1 MKKILPLLLGGLTLV
16 AFSIGLFMSQ
26 PVSVVEAK
34 DTVLEVDSKDTIQF
48 GSFAANYDKSLSDE
62 LNASGRATFISNNNI
77 QDTAKYIEGDDV
89 FTFKGERFLMKNV
102 HLTNAP
108 DNVSMYNKEV
118 YPKDEIDN
126 KMGVFKFMP
135 IEWSLLSEDNG
146 YTNYI
151 SKQIILREKFYVQDG
166 DDIRYYS
173 SHIKEVLNDNFL
185 TNAFSETEKGYLV
198 KKDLGNNVKD
208 YVDLP
213 TKSQIGENQ
222 DGKGPTD
229 YVICSGLDLSENQG
243 SYLYWTKDPNQNDPT
258 HVITMAGVTD
268 PSNDTVGVR
277 PIIRLKVKVKGSG
290 GGTVT
295 PSGPIFNVNFNG
307 NIPLMIVGFIF
318 LAGGLVFLVIFV
330 IKWSKRIRVN
340 PKFRHPWWYYLL
352 IGISITVTIIGCSL
366 FSYGTILEFGI
377 PGLQTQKATIYG
389 LYISGTY
396 LDDDANSEDWD
407 WAGITHGI
415 YALSKDGKV
424 YHYIG
429 NFPVGKEI
437 IREDGEGSY
446 VLKGNEVT
454 ITFPET
460 WRTFTFEHSPITYK
474 VEFGKNL
481 EVKFYLDYEVQFATS
496 VVPFVSGS
504 GLYNKNM
511 ATAFSDHNPDGR
523 PYYNIREI
531 GLG

>member
-34 DTVLEVDSKDTIQF
+34 DTVLEVDSKDTIKF

-89 FTFKGERFLMKNV
+89 FTLKGERFLMKNV

-108 DNVSMYNKEV
+108 DVLNIYDEV
-118 YPKDEIDN
+118 YQKDEIDN
-126 KMGVFKFMP
+126 KMGVFKFVP

-151 SKQIILREKFYVQDG
+151 SKQIITREKFYVQDG

-185 TNAFSETEKGYLV
+185 NTAFNETERGYLV
-198 KKDLGNNVKD
+198 KRNIGNNVKD

-213 TKSQIGENQ
+213 TKADIGDNQ
-222 DGKGPTD
+222 GGKGPTD
-229 YVICSGLDLSENQG
+229 YVVCSGLDLSNNQG
-243 SYLYWTKDPNQNDPT
+243 YYLYWTKDPNQNDQT
-258 HVITMAGVTD
+258 QVITMTGITN
-268 PSNDTVGVR
+268 PSDDTVGVR
-277 PIIRLKVKVKGSG
+277 PIIRLKVKAKGSG

-352 IGISITVTIIGCSL
+352 IGISVTVTIVGCNL
-366 FSYGTILEFGI
+366 FAYGTMLKFSGFDVIGNKKE
-377 PGLQTQKATIYG
+377 PIYG
-389 LYISGTY
+389 LYMSSS
-396 LDDDANSEDWD
+396 LMDDEEFSLN
-407 WAGITHGI
+407 HGM
-415 YALSKDGKV
+415 YALTEDGKV
-424 YHYIG
+424 YYYFGDIYDSYTG
-429 NFPVGKEI
+429 RRMN
-437 IREDGEGSY
+437 REEGEGTY
-446 VLKGNEVT
+446 VVKGDSII
-454 ITFPET
+454 ITFPES
-460 WRTFTFEHSPITYK
+460 WRTYSFEHSPMTYK
-474 VEFGKNL
+474 YQRGYDWGIVL
-481 EVKFYLDYEVQFATS
+481 YLDYDVQFAYS
-496 VVPFVSGS
+496 VPPLVAGS
-504 GLYNKNM
+504 GLYKKNT
-511 ATAFSDHNPDGR
+511 ATSIDDHKPDGR
-523 PYYNIREI
+523 PYYTSRE
-531 GLG
+531 LGMQEA